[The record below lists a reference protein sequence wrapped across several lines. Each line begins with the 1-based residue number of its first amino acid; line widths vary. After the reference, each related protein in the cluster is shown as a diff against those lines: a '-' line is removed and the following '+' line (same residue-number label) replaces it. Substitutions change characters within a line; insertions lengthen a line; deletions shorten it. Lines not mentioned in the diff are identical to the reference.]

1 MGQLHQLSQFLRR
14 ITADVNLRTCHISLY
29 TVLCQ
34 VWLENGCKSPF
45 NISRRKIMSLSR
57 INSLATYHQVIR
69 DLIIHRYIHYN
80 PSYHPVKGSEV
91 SLIDPTL

>member
-34 VWLENGCKSPF
+34 VWLENGCKNPF

-69 DLIIHRYIHYN
+69 DLINHRYIHYN

-91 SLIDPTL
+91 SLIDPAL

>member
-29 TVLCQ
+29 TVLCR

-69 DLIIHRYIHYN
+69 DLIVHRYIHYN

-91 SLIDPTL
+91 SLIDPAL

>member
-14 ITADVNLRTCHISLY
+14 VTADVNLRTCHISLY

-34 VWLENGCKSPF
+34 MWLENGCKCPF
-45 NISRRKIMSLSR
+45 NISRRKVMSLSR

-69 DLIIHRYIHYN
+69 DLIIHGYIHYN

-91 SLIDPTL
+91 SLIDPAL